1 MTYPRPTTDLR
12 PTYDRPT
19 TDLRPTYSEIVPIYD
34 EKKAVG
40 APVIQAAQVPTAGNS
55 ALDSTTKAVT

>member
-34 EKKAVG
+34 EKKAV
-40 APVIQAAQVPTAGNS
+40 IQAAQVPTAGNS